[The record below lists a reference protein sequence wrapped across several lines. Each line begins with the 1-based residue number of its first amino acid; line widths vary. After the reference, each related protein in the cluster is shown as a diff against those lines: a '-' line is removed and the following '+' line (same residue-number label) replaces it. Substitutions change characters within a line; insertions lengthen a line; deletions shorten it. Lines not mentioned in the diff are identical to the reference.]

1 MMQKIDVYRKW
12 KLLDCII
19 DIVKLIINKSFSDFK
34 VNFRYREYAQLS
46 SIFVEEQK
54 TLVIKIWN

>member
-34 VNFRYREYAQLS
+34 MNFRYREYAHLS